1 MNMRIHAHR
10 MQKVKKKC
18 KSEGSGTA
26 RFWSKFRQIQR
37 APLLTP
43 LLRIETP

>member
-1 MNMRIHAHR
+1 

-37 APLLTP
+37 APR
-43 LLRIETP
+43 LRIETP